1 MNPTK
6 YTQKIVVVIG
16 FCLIGLIV
24 YFSFLSQSGSNR
36 VEETRFE
43 SDQVQPVIALET
55 ILTVTDVKQALM
67 EFARTGDNQLIVKWQ
82 SQILLVAREAGYPD
96 EELDF
101 LIGHKGINYLRFRG
115 NRLLFQQAVNKAYRQ
130 GNGINNLFRRYP
142 EAADL
147 FDQTDQLFIQRDNI
161 IQSIAQALIA
171 SSHEGS
177 STDSP
182 NVLSSE
188 AAYKAAVR
196 IWRDRNAAVTPISS
210 SATQY

>member
-1 MNPTK
+1 MESTK
-6 YTQKIVVVIG
+6 YSQKIFLVIG

-24 YFSFLSQSGSNR
+24 YFSFLSQSGSDR
-36 VEETRFE
+36 GEETRFE
-43 SDQVQPVIALET
+43 LDQVQPVVALET

-101 LIGHKGINYLRFRG
+101 LMGHKGIDYLRFRG

-130 GNGINNLFRRYP
+130 GDGINNLFRRYP
-142 EAADL
+142 ESADL
-147 FDQTDQLFIQRDNI
+147 FDQTEQLFIQRDNI
-161 IQSIAQALIA
+161 IQSIAQTLVT
-171 SSHEGS
+171 SSHSGS
-177 STDSP
+177 STHSP

-188 AAYKAAVR
+188 EAYEAAVR